1 MANDTNREKG
11 KMETDIELINGIK
24 EKKDTDCL
32 KTLIDRHS
40 GIYIDMVNRYISETK
55 NGLVKEDLLQDKD
68 YSIYSAAINFNETK
82 NTKFSTY
89 LGNLAKWKCL
99 NLYNKSNKFPQESL
113 EEKKYIFFEDGGEM
127 EKLESIENL
136 QKIQKAI
143 EKSKDERIKTI
154 FRMRYFSEDKLVPWK
169 KIAKK
174 LDLSI
179 QGCINIHNNY
189 LKQIKNYVQ

>member
-1 MANDTNREKG
+1 
-11 KMETDIELINGIK
+11 METDIELINGIK

-68 YSIYSAAINFNETK
+68 YSIYNAAINFNETK

-113 EEKKYIFFEDGGEM
+113 EEKKYIFFEDGREM

-154 FRMRYFSEDKLVPWK
+154 FKMRYFSEDKLVPWK

>member
-189 LKQIKNYVQ
+189 LEEIKKYV